1 MSDWNRQAARN
12 NHDQQPHKEEKKKS
26 IADDMIEM
34 DVLEEV
40 MQDAKAID
48 KK

>member
-1 MSDWNRQAARN
+1 MSDWNKQAARN
-12 NHDQQPHKEEKKKS
+12 NHDQQPHKEKKNKE
-26 IADDMIEM
+26 IAEQMVEM